1 MTAMNKNEKRLM
13 LLNMQEH
20 PERYTDEQMES
31 LLADE
36 DVKQFFTDMAM
47 ARMAMKKGEKTQ
59 VDVDKEWRRFSEKRI
74 HRNRMKVAAAIIGG
88 IFFSVI
94 AVAVV
99 SQSGLIGHSYDTEVA
114 QTTLNATTVKSVKP
128 EISEGNEQENVDSL
142 DTKPVTFDN
151 VKLKNILDKMSI
163 FYHVKVE
170 YRNTEA
176 GDVRLYYN
184 WDKKKTLEENVKLMN
199 AFERFH
205 LNYAGGVI
213 EVK

>member
-1 MTAMNKNEKRLM
+1 MNKEEKRLM
-13 LLNMQEH
+13 LLDMQEH
-20 PERYTDEQMES
+20 PEKYTDEQMES

-36 DVKQFFTDMAM
+36 DIKQFFTDMAM
-47 ARMAMKKGEKTQ
+47 VRMAMKKSEKTQ
-59 VDVDKEWRRFSEKRI
+59 VDVDKEWHNFSRRHN

-88 IFFSVI
+88 IFFSGI

-99 SQSGLIGHSYDTEVA
+99 SHSGLIGHSDDTEVA
-114 QTTLNATTVKSVKP
+114 QTSQNAMTVKSVT
-128 EISEGNEQENVDSL
+128 SEKVDGNSQENVDSL

-151 VKLKNILDKMSI
+151 VKLKNILDKMST

-176 GDVRLYYN
+176 GDIRLYYN

-213 EVK
+213 EVE